1 MRSGCCAT
9 GVPGNTER
17 GNLFESYYAM
27 FPVMILLCL
36 FLYLCLTVWKGNPSE
51 EGIEY
56 LKNGQYEEAI
66 EQFGQ
71 AVEEEINV
79 ADAYRGIGLACWEQE
94 DYEGARDAFQKALEQ
109 KTEQPF
115 TGTIYNLLG
124 ICEMKLNNPA
134 SAKDYFQ
141 LGIGLKG
148 NSAELDREMKYNLIV
163 AFEQT
168 GDWESAKAKLA
179 EYTAEYPNDANA
191 LKEQQ
196 FLETR

>member
-1 MRSGCCAT
+1 MKKRNRRRRTKKRRANRIAVGILT
-9 GVPGNTER
+9 VVF
-17 GNLFESYYAM
+17 L
-27 FPVMILLCL
+27 LLCL

-179 EYTAEYPNDANA
+179 EYTAEYPDDTNA

>member
-1 MRSGCCAT
+1 MWRTPTGESG
-9 GVPGNTER
+9 
-17 GNLFESYYAM
+17 L
-27 FPVMILLCL
+27 PVD
-36 FLYLCLTVWKGNPSE
+36 TS
-51 EGIEY
+51 
-56 LKNGQYEEAI
+56 
-66 EQFGQ
+66 
-71 AVEEEINV
+71 
-79 ADAYRGIGLACWEQE
+79 
-94 DYEGARDAFQKALEQ
+94 AFQKALEQ

>member
-1 MRSGCCAT
+1 
-9 GVPGNTER
+9 
-17 GNLFESYYAM
+17 
-27 FPVMILLCL
+27 MIFLLLCL
-36 FLYLCLTVWKGNPSE
+36 CLWLLLNKGNPSE

>member
-1 MRSGCCAT
+1 MKKGKRRRRSKKRKVNRIVT
-9 GVPGNTER
+9 GILTLVF
-17 GNLFESYYAM
+17 L
-27 FPVMILLCL
+27 LLCL
-36 FLYLCLTVWKGNPSE
+36 CLYLCLTVWKGNPSE

-71 AVEEEINV
+71 AVEKEINV
-79 ADAYRGIGLACWEQE
+79 ADAYRGIGIARWEQE

-109 KTEQPF
+109 ETEQAF
-115 TGTIYNLLG
+115 TGIIYNFLG
-124 ICEMKLNNPA
+124 SCEMKLNNPA
-134 SAKDYFQ
+134 AAKDYFK

-148 NSAELDREMKYNLIV
+148 NSTELDREMKYNLIV

-179 EYTAEYPNDANA
+179 EYVAEYPDDAEA